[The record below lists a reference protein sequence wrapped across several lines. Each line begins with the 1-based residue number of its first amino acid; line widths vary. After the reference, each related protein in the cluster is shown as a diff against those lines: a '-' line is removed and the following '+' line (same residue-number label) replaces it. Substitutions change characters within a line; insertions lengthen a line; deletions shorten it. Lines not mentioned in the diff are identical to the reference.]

1 VLENSNRNPAEIA
14 ASYLGDFESGY
25 DLSVSSWYITWNGS
39 KHPALVMV
47 TITVNALF
55 PLPSSLI
62 LVSHQFLYMLT
73 CHQVYTIS
81 WFDSEFANN
90 LSGISYP

>member
-1 VLENSNRNPAEIA
+1 MA
-14 ASYLGDFESGY
+14 ASYLGDFESGH
-25 DLSVSSWYITWNGS
+25 DLSVSPCWNGS

-55 PLPSSLI
+55 PLPSSLT

-90 LSGISYP
+90 LSGILYP